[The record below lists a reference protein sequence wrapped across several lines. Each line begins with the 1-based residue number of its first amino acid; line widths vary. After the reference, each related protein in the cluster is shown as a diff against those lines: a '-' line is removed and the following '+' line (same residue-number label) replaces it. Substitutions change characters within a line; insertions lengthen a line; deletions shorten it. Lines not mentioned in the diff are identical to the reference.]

1 MVVRRRTIAALAG
14 LVLAVWTGGASA
26 QETAI
31 PPERV
36 LYRDV
41 AGTVVDAETG
51 QPMPGVPVTLLYE
64 VTVTDDA
71 GAFRFEKVPL
81 THTAEVSLR
90 IRSKEGLIIGC
101 MTVDVPVR
109 FYPIAASTDG
119 KFDIAV
125 IDPGEDRPVAL
136 RPKTLPPHEVTRYC
150 GECHEN
156 NPCLETGS
164 YQDVVRSGKDLRG
177 IIVPEAEVRQ
187 FIDGLKQKGLREE
200 TYRKMRYQDTHPD
213 EMNMGTLVLLAL
225 PQYKGQ
231 YAFPDSL
238 RLLEERY
245 VTCDTCHTRHVPT
258 EQKHYVVESYEQDN
272 QLCFNCHL

>member
-1 MVVRRRTIAALAG
+1 MAVRRRTIGAL
-14 LVLAVWTGGASA
+14 LVWGLAVGAGAAPA
-26 QETAI
+26 QEPAI

-41 AGTVVDAETG
+41 AGTVLDRETG
-51 QPMPGVPVTLLYE
+51 KPMPGVPVTLLYE
-64 VTVTDDA
+64 VTVTDEA

-109 FYPIAASTDG
+109 FYPVAASTDG
-119 KFDIAV
+119 KFDIAI
-125 IDPGEDRPVAL
+125 IDPGEDKAVAL
-136 RPKTLPPHEVTRYC
+136 RPRALPPHEVVRTC
-150 GECHEN
+150 QECHDG
-156 NPCLETGS
+156 NPCMETGS
-164 YQDVVRSGKDLRG
+164 YQDAVRSGKDLRG
-177 IIVPEAEVRQ
+177 IVVPEAEVRQ
-187 FIDGLKQKGLREE
+187 FIAGLRQKGLREE

-213 EMNMGTLVLLAL
+213 DMNMASLILMDL

-238 RLLEERY
+238 RLLEDRY

-258 EQKHYVVESYEQDN
+258 EQKHYVVESYERDN